1 MENKAELLKLL
12 NYSTDYVK
20 TIKLSGLNKEVTYDV
35 IELRKIKTKYG
46 PAILAILRV
55 GEDELTNVF
64 LPRRY
69 VNLLNEEQ
77 IKFFNES
84 DIKMQYIGGDY
95 HQITFS

>member
-1 MENKAELLKLL
+1 MENKAELLKIL
-12 NYSTDYVK
+12 NYATDYVK
-20 TIKLSGLNKEVTYDV
+20 TIKLSDLNKEVTYNV
-35 IELRKIKTKYG
+35 VELRKIRTKYG
-46 PAILAILRV
+46 LAMFAILRI
-55 GEDELTNVF
+55 GEDEVTNVF

-69 VNLLNEEQ
+69 VNLFNDEQ